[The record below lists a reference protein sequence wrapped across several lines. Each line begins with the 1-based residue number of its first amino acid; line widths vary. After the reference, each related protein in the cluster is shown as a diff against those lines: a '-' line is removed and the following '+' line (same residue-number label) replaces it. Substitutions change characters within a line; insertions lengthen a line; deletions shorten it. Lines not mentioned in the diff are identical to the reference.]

1 MLLVRDAG
9 GGGGGGE
16 INMAVCQAESPR
28 AGVRAAEV
36 QRAASAKHIIRNQ
49 RLTKALRTGDAEPAQ
64 QGPHFGN

>member
-9 GGGGGGE
+9 GGRGSGKSIWQFVKHSLRG
-16 INMAVCQAESPR
+16 
-28 AGVRAAEV
+28 AGVCAAEV
-36 QRAASAKHIIRNQ
+36 QRAPSAKHIIRNQ